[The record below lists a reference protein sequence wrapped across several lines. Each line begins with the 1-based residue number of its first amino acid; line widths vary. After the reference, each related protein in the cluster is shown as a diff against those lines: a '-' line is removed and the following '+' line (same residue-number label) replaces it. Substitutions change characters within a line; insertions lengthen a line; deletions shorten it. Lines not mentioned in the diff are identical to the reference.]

1 MSDVVRMKLLEADH
15 PIGIKKKCPYPLP
28 PLDHVY
34 GLPYK
39 KDTEGVAIRIFFPLY
54 NTVTHSWQIHQPSPI
69 AKAQK
74 EALSRKEGQVIGAT
88 P

>member
-39 KDTEGVAIRIFFPLY
+39 K
-54 NTVTHSWQIHQPSPI
+54 SQIQNSTLFLR
-69 AKAQK
+69 Q
-74 EALSRKEGQVIGAT
+74 
-88 P
+88 

>member
-15 PIGIKKKCPYPLP
+15 PIGIAKKCPYPLP

-39 KDTEGVAIRIFFPLY
+39 KDTEGVSIRIFFPL
-54 NTVTHSWQIHQPSPI
+54 I
-69 AKAQK
+69 
-74 EALSRKEGQVIGAT
+74 
-88 P
+88 

>member
-15 PIGIKKKCPYPLP
+15 PIGIKKKRPYPPP

-39 KDTEGVAIRIFFPLY
+39 KDPEGVAIRIFFSL
-54 NTVTHSWQIHQPSPI
+54 I
-69 AKAQK
+69 
-74 EALSRKEGQVIGAT
+74 
-88 P
+88 

>member
-1 MSDVVRMKLLEADH
+1 MSDVVRRKLLDADH

-39 KDTEGVAIRIFFPLY
+39 MDKEGVAIRKHFSLI
-54 NTVTHSWQIHQPSPI
+54 
-69 AKAQK
+69 
-74 EALSRKEGQVIGAT
+74 
-88 P
+88 